1 METGMQALFP
11 LYLSRR
17 PQKGED
23 AMEADSA
30 IAQNESNLNQNFA
43 ILYNKVAELEKR
55 IMTLEQGEEESE

>member
-23 AMEADSA
+23 VMEVDSA
-30 IAQNESNLNQNFA
+30 IAQNENNLNQNFT
-43 ILYNKVAELEKR
+43 ILYNKVVELEKR
-55 IMTLEQGEEESE
+55 IQTLEEQEEEA